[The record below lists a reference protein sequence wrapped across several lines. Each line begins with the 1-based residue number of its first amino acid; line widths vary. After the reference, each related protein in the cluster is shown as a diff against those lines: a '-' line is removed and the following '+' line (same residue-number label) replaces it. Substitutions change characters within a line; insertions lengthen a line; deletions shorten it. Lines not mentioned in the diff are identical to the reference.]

1 MACKL
6 PGVIFGDS
14 GTTTTRRGT
23 PLAPASARWL
33 RDARTARALSLAT
46 LAWLGV
52 ESALGIGAGLAAH
65 SVALIGWGMFS
76 LVEAV
81 ASLIV
86 VWRFTGSR
94 TCSADAEVRAGR
106 AVAISFWM
114 LAPYLALHVLYDLWA
129 GHAARPSVFGAVV
142 TAVSL
147 VVMPFLGV
155 AKRRL
160 GARLGSAATSGEGTQ
175 NLLCASQA
183 AGVLAGIA
191 LNGLGFRWA
200 DPVMAT
206 LLAAVAVHEGRKA
219 WRGHVC
225 HH

>member
-1 MACKL
+1 M
-6 PGVIFGDS
+6 IFGDS
-14 GTTTTRRGT
+14 GTTTACRST
-23 PLAPASARWL
+23 PPAPESARWL

-46 LAWLGV
+46 LVWLGA
-52 ESALGIGAGLAAH
+52 ESALGIAAGFAAH

-76 LVEAV
+76 LVEAA

-94 TCSADAEVRAGR
+94 THSADAEARAGR
-106 AVAISFWM
+106 AVAISFWL
-114 LAPYLALHVLYDLWA
+114 LAPYLALHVVYDLWA
-129 GHAARPSVFGAVV
+129 GHTARPSVLGAVV

-147 VVMPFLGV
+147 FAMPFLGV

-183 AGVLAGIA
+183 VGVLAGIA

-200 DPVMAT
+200 DPVVAT
-206 LLAAVAVHEGRKA
+206 LLAAVAAHEGRKA